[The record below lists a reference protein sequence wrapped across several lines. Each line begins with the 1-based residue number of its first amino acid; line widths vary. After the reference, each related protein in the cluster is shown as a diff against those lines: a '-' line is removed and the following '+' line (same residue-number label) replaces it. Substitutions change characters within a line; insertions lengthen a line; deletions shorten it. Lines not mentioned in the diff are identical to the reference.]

1 MAPEFSIV
9 TMDSEIQWNIVC
21 RIPTI
26 SNLKFYT
33 AGNRGEGNRK
43 MERSEDWKCFLA
55 KN

>member
-26 SNLKFYT
+26 SNLKFFI

-43 MERSEDWKCFLA
+43 MEQSED
-55 KN
+55 

>member
-1 MAPEFSIV
+1 MALEFSRV

-26 SNLKFYT
+26 SNLEFYI

-43 MERSEDWKCFLA
+43 MEQSED
-55 KN
+55 